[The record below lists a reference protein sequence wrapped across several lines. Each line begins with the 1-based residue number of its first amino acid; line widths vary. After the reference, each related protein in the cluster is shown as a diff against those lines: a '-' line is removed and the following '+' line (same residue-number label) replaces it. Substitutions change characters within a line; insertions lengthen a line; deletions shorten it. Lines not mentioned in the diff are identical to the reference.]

1 MAIVIL
7 AGTALLGALAFA
19 VFTVLVV
26 SIQRTPQG
34 LLSESNGKRPGVI
47 ARRVLT
53 GFGTE
58 SKEDIK

>member
-7 AGTALLGALAFA
+7 AGTVAILAFV

-26 SIQRTPQG
+26 SIRRTPQG
-34 LLSESNGKRPGVI
+34 PLSEINGKRPGVI

-53 GFGTE
+53 GFSTE